1 MTTNTY
7 ILSNT
12 KSGEQR
18 IIRANGKGK
27 ALKYARGQI
36 VAFKATVDEVLELI
50 DRGVP
55 IEVVG
60 EGPEG
65 PLVDKRQ
72 VDFINEVA
80 MSPLNPVLNTQR
92 IAGGE

>member
-50 DRGVP
+50 DKGVP

-60 EGPEG
+60 ETPKEG
-65 PLVDKRQ
+65 RLVDKRQ
-72 VDFINEVA
+72 IDFINE
-80 MSPLNPVLNTQR
+80 SH
-92 IAGGE
+92 G

>member
-50 DRGVP
+50 DKGVP

-60 EGPEG
+60 ESPKEG
-65 PLVDKRQ
+65 RLVDKRQ
-72 VDFINEVA
+72 IDFINEGA
-80 MSPLNPVLNTQR
+80 
-92 IAGGE
+92 IAKAGAQ

>member
-60 EGPEG
+60 ESPER
-65 PLVDKRQ
+65 PLVGKRQ
-72 VDFINEVA
+72 VDFIND
-80 MSPLNPVLNTQR
+80 ST
-92 IAGGE
+92 IAKAGAQ